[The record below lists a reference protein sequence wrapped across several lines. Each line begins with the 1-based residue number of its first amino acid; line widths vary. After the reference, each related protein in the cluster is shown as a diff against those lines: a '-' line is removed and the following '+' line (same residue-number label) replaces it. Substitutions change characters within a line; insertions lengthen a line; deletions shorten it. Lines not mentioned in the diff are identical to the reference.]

1 MCSTRKSVHTHLPK
15 EGRTKLLNR
24 GRWWALAVLDLC
36 LLAITIDNTI
46 MNVALPTLVREL
58 HATGTELQWIVDAYV
73 LFWAGLLLT
82 AGTLGDRIGRRR
94 VLLIGL
100 GMLGVGAVASSF
112 ASSASELIAT
122 RALMGAAAAFIMPA
136 TLSILTNLFDEHE
149 RPKAIATWSAVS
161 GVGMVLGPITGGWLL
176 DNFAWSSIFL
186 ANLPIVAIGA
196 IGTLALVPESRDA
209 HPDAADPIGAGL
221 SIAGLMA
228 LVYGIIEAP
237 NAGWT
242 SPETLVRIGAGLA
255 VLVVFLVWEIR
266 SRAPMLDVRLF
277 LRPRFGPPALAI
289 SAGFFAIAGG
299 TFMLTQYLQFVRGMR
314 PLEAGVALLPV
325 AIGVVV
331 GTALASRLLR
341 PLGTKIVMGT
351 AMAVMAVGLLL
362 ASRLGA
368 DSPYEALAA
377 CLLLI
382 SIGLGLG
389 SMPGTDSIMGAV
401 PKDRAGV
408 GSATNDT
415 TREIGCAL
423 GVAVLGS
430 VLSSG
435 YRDAIGDQLAGLG
448 PTLNETVRDSIGA
461 ATGVAHSLPGAAGA
475 EVARIANDAFIGGM
489 SGAMVIAAIVVAA
502 ASAVLFAWLPARAP
516 GYEPRAEA
524 DAGSAGAQAAG
535 AAD

>member
-1 MCSTRKSVHTHLPK
+1 M
-15 EGRTKLLNR
+15 NR

-46 MNVALPTLVREL
+46 MNVALPTLAREFR
-58 HATGTELQWIVDAYV
+58 ATGSELQWIVDAYV

-82 AGTLGDRIGRRR
+82 AGTLGDRIGRRK

-100 GMLGVGAVASSF
+100 GMLGVGAIASSF
-112 ASSASELIAT
+112 ASSAGQLIAT

-136 TLSILTNLFDEHE
+136 TLSMITNIFNEHE

-161 GVGMVLGPITGGWLL
+161 GIGMVLGPIVGGWLL
-176 DNFAWSSIFL
+176 DNFAWNAIFL
-186 ANLPIVAIGA
+186 ANLPIVVLGV

-237 NAGWT
+237 NAGWSST
-242 SPETLVRIGAGLA
+242 DTLIRIGSGLA
-255 VLVVFLVWEIR
+255 VLAIFVAWELR
-266 SRAPMLDVRLF
+266 SEAPMLDLRLF
-277 LRPRFGPPALAI
+277 LRRRFGPPALAI

-299 TFMLTQYLQFVRGMR
+299 TFMLTQYLQFVKGMR

-325 AIGVVV
+325 AIGVVI

-341 PLGTKIVMGT
+341 PLGTKIVMGA

-362 ASRLGA
+362 VSRLGA
-368 DSPYEALAA
+368 SSPYEALAA
-377 CLLLI
+377 CMLVI
-382 SIGLGLG
+382 AVGLGLG
-389 SMPGTDSIMGAV
+389 GMPGTDSIMGAV
-401 PKDRAGV
+401 AKERAGV

-435 YRDAIGDQLAGLG
+435 YRDAIGNQFAGLG
-448 PTLNETVRDSIGA
+448 PTLSETARDSIGA
-461 ATGVAHSLPGAAGA
+461 ATVVAHSLPGVAGA
-475 EVARIANDAFIGGM
+475 EVARIANDAFMSGM
-489 SGAMVIAAIVVAA
+489 SAAMVIAAVVVAA
-502 ASAVLFAWLPARAP
+502 ASVVLFAWLPARAP
-516 GYEPRAEA
+516 GHELHQAS
-524 DAGSAGAQAAG
+524 AGSTDAQAAA

>member
-1 MCSTRKSVHTHLPK
+1 MVSSGKS
-15 EGRTKLLNR
+15 
-24 GRWWALAVLDLC
+24 RWLALAVLDLA

-46 MNVALPTLVREL
+46 MNVALPTLAREFK
-58 HATGTELQWIVDAYV
+58 ATGSELQWIVDAYV

-100 GMLGVGAVASSF
+100 GMLGAGAIASSF
-112 ASSASELIAT
+112 ATGAAQLIAT

-136 TLSILTNLFDEHE
+136 TLSMITNIFDEHE

-161 GVGMVLGPITGGWLL
+161 GVGMVLGPIAGGWLL
-176 DNFAWSSIFL
+176 DNFSWNSIFL
-186 ANLPIVAIGA
+186 ANLPIVAIG
-196 IGTLALVPESRDA
+196 IVGTLALVPESRDA
-209 HPDAADPIGAGL
+209 HPDKADPIGAGL
-221 SIAGLMA
+221 SIVGLMA

-237 NAGWT
+237 NVGWA
-242 SPETLVRIGAGLA
+242 SVETLLRIGAGIGVLA
-255 VLVVFLVWEIR
+255 TFVGWELR
-266 SRAPMLDVRLF
+266 SKAPMLDLRLF
-277 LRPRFGPPALAI
+277 LRPRFGPPAFAI

-341 PLGTKIVMGT
+341 PLGTKLVMGSG
-351 AMAVMAVGLLL
+351 MAIMAIGLLL
-362 ASRLGA
+362 ASRMVA
-368 DSPYEALAA
+368 DSPYAALAV
-377 CLLLI
+377 CLLVI
-382 SIGLGLG
+382 SVGLGMA

-401 PKDRAGV
+401 PKARAGV

-435 YRDAIGDQLAGLG
+435 YRDAIGGQFAALG
-448 PTLNETVRDSIGA
+448 PQLEATARDSIGA
-461 ATGVAHSLPGAAGA
+461 ATIVARSLPADAGA
-475 EVARIANDAFIGGM
+475 HVARVANDAFMRGM
-489 SGAMVIAAIVVAA
+489 SVAMVIAAVVVFA
-502 ASAVLFAWLPARAP
+502 ASAVLFAWLPARARSVEEMTSTEDRLTGP
-516 GYEPRAEA
+516 GLQP
-524 DAGSAGAQAAG
+524 

>member
-1 MCSTRKSVHTHLPK
+1 M
-15 EGRTKLLNR
+15 LNR

-46 MNVALPTLVREL
+46 MNVALPTLAREFR
-58 HATGTELQWIVDAYV
+58 ATGSELQWIVDAYV
-73 LFWAGLLLT
+73 LFWAGLLLM
-82 AGTLGDRIGRRR
+82 AGTLGDRIGRRK

-112 ASSASELIAT
+112 ARSADQLIAT

-136 TLSILTNLFDEHE
+136 TLSMITNIFDERE

-161 GVGMVLGPITGGWLL
+161 GVGMVLGPIVGGWLL
-176 DNFAWSSIFL
+176 DNFSWNSIFL
-186 ANLPIVAIGA
+186 ANLPIVAVGV
-196 IGTLALVPESRDA
+196 IGTIALVPESRDA
-209 HPDAADPIGAGL
+209 HPDKADPIGAGL

-237 NAGWT
+237 NAGWGAAD
-242 SPETLVRIGAGLA
+242 TLIRIGSGLA
-255 VLVVFLVWEIR
+255 VLAIFVAWELR
-266 SRAPMLDVRLF
+266 SKAPMLDLRLF

-289 SAGFFAIAGG
+289 SAGFFAVAGG
-299 TFMLTQYLQFVRGMR
+299 TFMLTQYLQFVQGMR

-325 AIGVVV
+325 AIGVVI

-362 ASRLGA
+362 VSRLA
-368 DSPYEALAA
+368 ASSPYEALAA
-377 CLLLI
+377 CMLVI
-382 SIGLGLG
+382 AVGLGLG
-389 SMPGTDSIMGAV
+389 GMPGTDSIMGAV
-401 PKDRAGV
+401 SKERAGV

-435 YRDAIGDQLAGLG
+435 YRDAIGDQFAGLG
-448 PTLNETVRDSIGA
+448 PTLSEAARDSIGA
-461 ATGVAHSLPGAAGA
+461 ATVVAHSLPGAAGA
-475 EVARIANDAFIGGM
+475 EVARIANDAFMSGM
-489 SGAMVIAAIVVAA
+489 SAAMVIAAVVVAA
-502 ASAVLFAWLPARAP
+502 ASVVLFAWLPARAP
-516 GYEPRAEA
+516 GYEPHAEA
-524 DAGSAGAQAAG
+524 GAGSTNPQAA
-535 AAD
+535 AAVD

>member
-1 MCSTRKSVHTHLPK
+1 MF
-15 EGRTKLLNR
+15 NR

-36 LLAITIDNTI
+36 LLAITVDNTI
-46 MNVALPTLVREL
+46 MNVALPTLAREF
-58 HATGTELQWIVDAYV
+58 HATGSELQWIVDAYV

-100 GMLGVGAVASSF
+100 GMLGVGAIASSF
-112 ASSASELIAT
+112 ASTASQLIAT

-136 TLSILTNLFDEHE
+136 TLSMITNIFDEHE

-161 GVGMVLGPITGGWLL
+161 GVGMVLGPIVGGWLL
-176 DNFAWSSIFL
+176 DNFAWNSIFL
-186 ANLPIVAIGA
+186 ANLPIVAVGA
-196 IGTLALVPESRDA
+196 VGTLALVPESRDA

-228 LVYGIIEAP
+228 IVYGIIEAP
-237 NAGWT
+237 NAGWGSVDT
-242 SPETLVRIGAGLA
+242 IVRVGSG
-255 VLVVFLVWEIR
+255 LVVLTLFVAWELR
-266 SRAPMLDVRLF
+266 SKAPMLDLRLF

-299 TFMLTQYLQFVRGMR
+299 TFMLTQYLQFVRGLR

-325 AIGVVV
+325 AIGVII

-341 PLGTKIVMGT
+341 PLGTKIVMGS

-362 ASRLGA
+362 ASRLVA
-368 DSPYEALAA
+368 DSPYAALAV
-377 CLLLI
+377 CLLVI
-382 SIGLGLG
+382 SVGLGLG
-389 SMPGTDSIMGAV
+389 GMPGTDSIMGAV

-435 YRDAIGDQLAGLG
+435 YRDAIGNRLAALG
-448 PTLNETVRDSIGA
+448 PSLNGTVRDSIGS
-461 ATGVAHSLPGAAGA
+461 ATVVAHSLPGAAGA
-475 EVARIANDAFIGGM
+475 EVTRIANDAFMSGM
-489 SGAMVIAAIVVAA
+489 SEAMIIAAIVVAA
-502 ASAVLFAWLPARAP
+502 ASAVLFAWLPARAL
-516 GYEPRAEA
+516 GYSPRAEA
-524 DAGSAGAQAAG
+524 NSGPADAQAAG

>member
-1 MCSTRKSVHTHLPK
+1 VVSS
-15 EGRTKLLNR
+15 GN
-24 GRWWALAVLDLC
+24 GRWWALAVLDLS

-46 MNVALPTLVREL
+46 MNVALPTLAREF
-58 HATGTELQWIVDAYV
+58 HATGSELQWIVDAYV

-82 AGTLGDRIGRRR
+82 AGTLGDRFGRRR

-100 GMLGVGAVASSF
+100 GMLGAGSIASSF
-112 ASSASELIAT
+112 ATGAGQLIAT
-122 RALMGAAAAFIMPA
+122 RAVMGAAAAFIMPA
-136 TLSILTNLFDEHE
+136 TLSMITNIFDEHE

-161 GVGMVLGPITGGWLL
+161 GVGMVLGPIAGGWLL
-176 DNFAWSSIFL
+176 DNFAWNSIFL
-186 ANLPIVAIGA
+186 ANLPIAVVGIIGA
-196 IGTLALVPESRDA
+196 LTLVPESRDA

-228 LVYGIIEAP
+228 LVYGIIEGP
-237 NAGWT
+237 NAGWGST
-242 SPETLVRIGAGLA
+242 DTVVRIAAGLA
-255 VLVVFLVWEIR
+255 VLAIFVVWELR
-266 SRAPMLDVRLF
+266 SKAPMLDLRLF

-351 AMAVMAVGLLL
+351 AMVVMAAGLLL
-362 ASRLGA
+362 ASRLVA
-368 DSPYEALAA
+368 DSPYAALAG

-389 SMPGTDSIMGAV
+389 GMPGTDSIMGAV
-401 PKDRAGV
+401 PKHRAGV

-435 YRDAIGDQLAGLG
+435 YRDAIGDRLAGLG
-448 PTLNETVRDSIGA
+448 PTLSETARDSIGE
-461 ATGVAHSLPGAAGA
+461 ATAVAHSLPGAAGA
-475 EVARIANDAFIGGM
+475 EVARIANDAFMSGM
-489 SGAMVIAAIVVAA
+489 STAMVIAALVVAA
-502 ASAVLFAWLPARAP
+502 AALVLFAWLPARAP
-516 GYEPRAEA
+516 GYESIAQA
-524 DAGSAGAQAAG
+524 SAGSAGAQTAG
-535 AAD
+535 AAE

>member
-1 MCSTRKSVHTHLPK
+1 M
-15 EGRTKLLNR
+15 NR

-46 MNVALPTLVREL
+46 MNVALPTLSRDL
-58 HATGTELQWIVDAYV
+58 RATGTELQWIVDSYV

-112 ASSASELIAT
+112 ATNAGQLIAT

-136 TLSILTNLFDEHE
+136 TLSMITNIFDEHE

-161 GVGMVLGPITGGWLL
+161 GVGMVLGPIVGGWLL
-176 DNFAWSSIFL
+176 DNFSWNSIFL
-186 ANLPIVAIGA
+186 ANLPIVVVGA
-196 IGTLALVPESRDA
+196 VGALALVPDSRDA
-209 HPDAADPIGAGL
+209 HPDAADPVGAGL

-237 NAGWT
+237 NAGWGSVDT
-242 SPETLVRIGAGLA
+242 IVRVGSGLA
-255 VLVVFLVWEIR
+255 VLAIFVAWELR
-266 SRAPMLDVRLF
+266 SKAPMLDLRLF

-289 SAGFFAIAGG
+289 SAGFFAVAGG
-299 TFMLTQYLQFVRGMR
+299 TFMLTQYLQFVKGMR
-314 PLEAGVALLPV
+314 PLDAGVALLPV
-325 AIGVVV
+325 AIGVVI
-331 GTALASRLLR
+331 GTALTSRLLR

-362 ASRLGA
+362 VSRLGA
-368 DSPYEALAA
+368 DSPYAALAA
-377 CLLLI
+377 CMLVI
-382 SIGLGLG
+382 AVGLGLG
-389 SMPGTDSIMGAV
+389 GMPGTDSIMGAV
-401 PKDRAGV
+401 SKERAGV

-435 YRDAIGDQLAGLG
+435 YRDAIGDQFAGLG
-448 PTLNETVRDSIGA
+448 PTLSASARDSIGA
-461 ATGVAHSLPGAAGA
+461 ATVVAHSLPGAAGA
-475 EVARIANDAFIGGM
+475 EVARIANDAFTSGM
-489 SGAMVIAAIVVAA
+489 STAMVIAAVVVAA

-516 GYEPRAEA
+516 GYEPHAEA
-524 DAGSAGAQAAG
+524 GAGTTNPQAAA